1 MSDRQQGAADII
13 VQRAI
18 VNGRIAAMRREQARR
33 VGGGAVTIHVLVTLA
48 VVAALLALVLR

>member
-33 VGGGAVTIHVLVTLA
+33 AGGGAVTIHVLVTLA
-48 VVAALLALVLR
+48 VVAALLALVLQ